1 MRLRE
6 CLGLEIPLDADDNGG
21 DDVKH
26 EKPAAA
32 SVVMVSEEDELI
44 AQHQQTN
51 NDSATQVKD
60 EEIFAAMNAVCEM
73 FGDNQSPDVDL
84 LQHDDNG
91 DVENA
96 TENSSSTVSLLDTQH
111 IEDADHLI
119 SNNYLSTDAL
129 TEDIIADTL
138 LNDEHVP
145 EHHHLLE
152 EPLMVDDSN
161 ADLLIVTEIEEALS
175 QDIADRVP
183 ETNLITT
190 EPNSPAEPTL
200 PPESKE
206 LVVKS
211 QSRRVKRK
219 QRSSHKS
226 REDLDQFLMQQK
238 AKRRAQK
245 VAGAKDND
253 GKRIKRLLKQPDQ
266 CFDCGKTFAYSG
278 YLDAHIRTH
287 TGERP
292 YHCRLCKLRFAQ
304 TGNLALHMRVHTGE
318 RPYQCEVCSKLFT
331 TSSNLKAH
339 QRIHSEV
346 RDYKCSQCDRA
357 FKSTSELVS
366 HAGTHTGVKNHICKM
381 CGKAF
386 YKTSYLNVHVRTVHV
401 GEKRHRCSECGKDFS
416 NSSNLTCHFRYALS

>member
-6 CLGLEIPLDADDNGG
+6 CLGLDIPLEVDDIAG
-21 DDVKH
+21 DDVKN
-26 EKPAAA
+26 EKSAAA
-32 SVVMVSEEDELI
+32 ATNVMADEEDDLI
-44 AQHQQTN
+44 AEHHHHMVTN

-84 LQHDDNG
+84 LQHDDNE

-96 TENSSSTVSLLDTQH
+96 TENSSSTVSLLDVQH

-119 SNNYLSTDAL
+119 SNNYLSPDAL

-161 ADLLIVTEIEEALS
+161 ADLLIVTDLEEALS
-175 QDIADRVP
+175 QDIADDVP
-183 ETNLITT
+183 EPNLITR
-190 EPNSPAEPTL
+190 EPNSPAEPTVP
-200 PPESKE
+200 PPEVKAF
-206 LVVKS
+206 VAKS

-219 QRSSHKS
+219 QRSSTTKAHKS
-226 REDLDQFLMQQK
+226 REDLDQFLVQQK

-245 VAGAKDND
+245 VAVAKETD

-278 YLDAHIRTH
+278 YLDAHRRTH
-287 TGERP
+287 SGERP

-318 RPYQCEVCSKLFT
+318 RPYQCEVCSK
-331 TSSNLKAH
+331 
-339 QRIHSEV
+339 V
-346 RDYKCSQCDRA
+346 
-357 FKSTSELVS
+357 
-366 HAGTHTGVKNHICKM
+366 
-381 CGKAF
+381 
-386 YKTSYLNVHVRTVHV
+386 
-401 GEKRHRCSECGKDFS
+401 
-416 NSSNLTCHFRYALS
+416 